1 MGQSGKQYP
10 ECCRRDCVKRI
21 SVYLKRGKL
30 LRELFTVSTNNF
42 FSCRKAIYLHGTD
55 AERKNIG
62 RL

>member
-1 MGQSGKQYP
+1 M
-10 ECCRRDCVKRI
+10 ECCRRDCVERI

-42 FSCRKAIYLHGTD
+42 FMCREAIYLHGTD
-55 AERKNIG
+55 AERENIG

>member
-1 MGQSGKQYP
+1 M
-10 ECCRRDCVKRI
+10 ECCRRDCVERI

-42 FSCRKAIYLHGTD
+42 FACRKAIYLHGTD
-55 AERKNIG
+55 AERENIG